1 MYCSPKQD
9 GRTKETT
16 ISTRRKKEQDKKKY
30 TLKVVITTVIATLLL
45 IAILLLCVLFGLKNC
60 SGHSKDI
67 SSSELPIDTERNNKI
82 TEVFKDIVNKQMTF
96 DGYDADELKSVVAIT
111 YEDSYP
117 TKFGLNII
125 VNSDS
130 KVYYYY
136 AEDVNYP
143 DNKDGYDNFVSY
155 LLKEDNN
162 HILDGDI
169 SLSALDKSE
178 ATFDTSK
185 ETYKVVVSKDVG
197 DNKYLSGFTYEDNSF
212 FIYQKRLISE
222 GNDPFIGVGDQKI
235 SKNDLLYDY
244 YQGLLIS

>member
-1 MYCSPKQD
+1 MEEEKKQQSQQ
-9 GRTKETT
+9 KE
-16 ISTRRKKEQDKKKY
+16 KEQDKKKY

-60 SGHSKDI
+60 SGHSKDNT
-67 SSSELPIDTERNNKI
+67 SSELSIDTERNNKI
-82 TEVFKDIVNKQMTF
+82 TDVFKDIVNKQMTF

-117 TKFGLNII
+117 TKFNLNII

-136 AEDVNYP
+136 ASDVNYP

-162 HILDGDI
+162 HILDGNI
-169 SLSALDKSE
+169 SLSVLDKTNAS
-178 ATFDTSK
+178 FNTSK
-185 ETYKVVVSKDVG
+185 SSYKAVISKDIG

-212 FIYQKRLISE
+212 FIYQKRLLTE
-222 GNDPFIGVGDQKI
+222 GEDPFNGVGDQKV
-235 SKNDLLYDY
+235 SSDSPLFDY
-244 YQGLLIS
+244 YRGLIAA